1 MSRLYQ
7 LLPFWRFLMLYAV
20 NKCRN
25 PIPGII
31 SSLLLASVMLVGVS
45 FMVMQPA
52 AAKSLKVSGY
62 TPTVWDDLLPDSNLR
77 ALQQGRSS
85 FLIPRGGIADQIDSP
100 LSMKLEKPRDA
111 YEKALV
117 SVAVRSELDNKK
129 VKMPGFIV
137 PVDVQGEG
145 VTKSF
150 FFVPYFGQCLHL
162 PPPPP
167 NQIIYANFTKGYRVK
182 NLDEPYYVEMTLHTK
197 QSKHAIATAAYTA
210 TVNKI
215 YPYE

>member
-1 MSRLYQ
+1 M
-7 LLPFWRFLMLYAV
+7 YAV
-20 NKCRN
+20 KKCRHS
-25 PIPGII
+25 ILGII
-31 SSLLLASVMLVGVS
+31 SPSLLLASVMFVGMP
-45 FMVMQPA
+45 FTVMQPA
-52 AAKSLKVSGY
+52 EAKSFKLFGY
-62 TPTVWDDLLPDSNLR
+62 TPTVWDELLPDSNLR
-77 ALQQGRSS
+77 ALQQGSS
-85 FLIPRGGIADQIDSP
+85 FLIPRGGMADQIDSP

-111 YEKALV
+111 YERALI
-117 SVAVRSELDNKK
+117 SVAVRSELNNKK

-167 NQIIYANFTKGYRVK
+167 NQIIYANFAKGYRVK

-197 QSKHAIATAAYTA
+197 ESKHAIATAAYTA